1 MLPPGHE
8 KVPERAR
15 VGTGG
20 HILVGKCSR
29 GGELLP
35 PGHGEGANCG
45 RRVPEDAGAHEKV
58 PERTWV
64 GNREEPG
71 EGERAGAG
79 TGAKGKKK
87 GSIRGG
93 VLPYVGEGR
102 RLLPLD
108 CCAWF
113 WRHIVADAVHG
124 WNLCKDSVCNLHKD
138 WPVNLLD

>member
-1 MLPPGHE
+1 MFPPNFTNKKYQPPGHE
-8 KVPERAR
+8 KVPEHAR

-20 HILVGKCSR
+20 HILVGKCSW

-35 PGHGEGANCG
+35 PGHK
-45 RRVPEDAGAHEKV
+45 KV

-71 EGERAGAG
+71 EGERVGA
-79 TGAKGKKK
+79 GAKGNKK

-102 RLLPLD
+102 
-108 CCAWF
+108 
-113 WRHIVADAVHG
+113 
-124 WNLCKDSVCNLHKD
+124 
-138 WPVNLLD
+138 